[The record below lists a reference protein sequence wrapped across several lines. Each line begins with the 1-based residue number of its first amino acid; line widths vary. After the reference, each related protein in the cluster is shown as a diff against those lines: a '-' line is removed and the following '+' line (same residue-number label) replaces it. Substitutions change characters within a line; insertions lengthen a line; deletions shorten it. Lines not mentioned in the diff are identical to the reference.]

1 MPSKTWKNKLR
12 NFLTPAM
19 ARKSGVVN
27 SKGDYKESLIDK
39 DVIEAAREFQTRPT
53 RQLYRWLFSK
63 GKPGFDFEAAII
75 RFSKAESKEEKE
87 AIITSFILL
96 RLILSGD
103 LIVKV
108 RGLLGRREEVI
119 ERSWSRLTRYE
130 GIIRALG
137 YLLPAVSFLGGTA
150 WLADPGYADQ
160 VFNGIQI
167 IGKADDYLSTVG
179 TQFLSTRYNMQAT
192 PDFFAGMVKS
202 NNDQD
207 AFNAFTAEVM
217 AKAGET
223 GGSPSQAEINVII
236 ANVNARYPYQTGGG
250 ILSTVSRI
258 YSSSSLGSSRSYTM
272 TNLVTSSLKNWSGI
286 YNSAYHAGKILGF
299 TGSISVS
306 TISEI
311 THGTLTHGI
320 LGMYRSLF
328 KAVSRHYN
336 YKDKKEMIKLIDTFL
351 IEDPDTSAIIL
362 SREFRESIDGTT
374 LMGFVI
380 ENYINALIEEI
391 NIRMDITRPSWFPEA
406 RTIGT
411 KRFNTLSNMRI
422 RQNNEI
428 TDREIKSFSKNI
440 RGTNL
445 NRENEKNRLDRTEN
459 VFFSKTMTR
468 KNDLKA
474 YENERKKRGFFEH
487 LFTRKQKAKK

>member
-1 MPSKTWKNKLR
+1 M
-12 NFLTPAM
+12 
-19 ARKSGVVN
+19 
-27 SKGDYKESLIDK
+27 
-39 DVIEAAREFQTRPT
+39 
-53 RQLYRWLFSK
+53 
-63 GKPGFDFEAAII
+63 
-75 RFSKAESKEEKE
+75 
-87 AIITSFILL
+87 
-96 RLILSGD
+96 
-103 LIVKV
+103 
-108 RGLLGRREEVI
+108 
-119 ERSWSRLTRYE
+119 
-130 GIIRALG
+130 
-137 YLLPAVSFLGGTA
+137 
-150 WLADPGYADQ
+150 
-160 VFNGIQI
+160 
-167 IGKADDYLSTVG
+167 
-179 TQFLSTRYNMQAT
+179 
-192 PDFFAGMVKS
+192 
-202 NNDQD
+202 
-207 AFNAFTAEVM
+207 
-217 AKAGET
+217 
-223 GGSPSQAEINVII
+223 
-236 ANVNARYPYQTGGG
+236 
-250 ILSTVSRI
+250 
-258 YSSSSLGSSRSYTM
+258 
-272 TNLVTSSLKNWSGI
+272 
-286 YNSAYHAGKILGF
+286 
-299 TGSISVS
+299 S

-320 LGMYRSLF
+320 IGMYRSLF

-351 IEDPDTSAIIL
+351 IEDPDTSAIIV